1 MTVCNRNGTIINKSI
16 KLATFVAVIGTLVAC
31 GGDSESPSK
40 VADKDDGREV
50 ATVVDLGRCTSEREG
65 DTVYVAE
72 KMKDYLCRKRSW
84 VDLSEVSSNEQSLS
98 SSSDVTDKTSEASGK
113 SSSSSV
119 ASNTSSATS
128 NASKVSSSSNKTD
141 SPENFIRENIS
152 VTGVAQKGPFKF
164 GSPLNLYELKND
176 LTPSGRV
183 YKDEINSNK
192 GDFVI
197 PKVSLAY
204 PYAKLEVRGLYRN
217 EVNGEWSKD
226 SMTLRALTDFSDKR
240 TEANSNDRVQV
251 NINLLTHL
259 EYDRALYLVQNK
271 GYSVFA
277 AKKQAAQ
284 EIMTAFEFAT
294 AVTYSEDFA
303 IFQNDGVGSG
313 TIAGNGTLLAISALV
328 MGNRSDD
335 EIQSVVDKFRE
346 DIKTDGEWNDLQTKA
361 DMADWAS
368 GFKYD
373 NIRASVKSWNILDI
387 PDYETYLDVY
397 WNNVY
402 GLGGCSINRKD
413 VVAPNSNKLSKYYG
427 SYFTCKLNGA
437 KYSWQAATTY
447 EKDTYGWSKG
457 KSGEFKKGDVTD
469 SIYIFNGTKWE
480 FSEIETAIGLCQ
492 KNNAGVVSVFNNIH
506 YICRDNAWE
515 KATMLEFDTYGLTG
529 VEGDVKVGVVNKNK
543 YYVYKDGK
551 WQSATSIEKD
561 LGGCV
566 ASREGEVGKSGDF
579 YYTCK
584 SKTWASATSI
594 EKDLG
599 GCVASREGEVSKSGE
614 YYYICKSKTWAEAT
628 VLEYDTYG
636 LTGVEGDVKV
646 GVVNKNKYYVYKDGK
661 WQSATSIEKDLGV
674 CAASREGEV
683 GKSGNSYYICK
694 SEAWVRATALEYDTY
709 GLKCVEGEVR
719 AGLVN
724 KVWYYICKDGKWQT
738 ATTEEQALGGCTVS
752 REGEFG
758 VIGDFYF
765 ICKSKTWKNTTKIE
779 YDLGE
784 CVASREGEVLK
795 YEDSYYICKS
805 NKWMEA
811 TVLEYDTYGKTCLT
825 DGSIVDG
832 EVDHLNKYVCDAG
845 FFRMAKNLEKSL
857 NKGCVSYTEGNKI
870 RKEETSTLYSL
881 YLCKNGLWENLE
893 GIFEDSRDGKIYKT
907 VLIGKQIWMGQNLNY
922 KAANSYCYSD
932 DTSFCSKYGRLY
944 TWAAVMDSV
953 GKWKTNGK
961 GCGYG
966 KTCSPTYPVRGICPT
981 GWHLPTKDEFN
992 TLFLSTR
999 ADLDGGVLKSTSGW
1013 NDYKGQSGNGADAYS
1028 FSALPAGAKSDL
1040 YFYNE
1045 GSSTSFWSSTEKS
1058 PNMTYDM
1065 NLKNSGVGASLGAGS
1080 KDFGYSV
1087 RCVKD

>member
-1 MTVCNRNGTIINKSI
+1 
-16 KLATFVAVIGTLVAC
+16 
-31 GGDSESPSK
+31 
-40 VADKDDGREV
+40 
-50 ATVVDLGRCTSEREG
+50 
-65 DTVYVAE
+65 
-72 KMKDYLCRKRSW
+72 
-84 VDLSEVSSNEQSLS
+84 
-98 SSSDVTDKTSEASGK
+98 
-113 SSSSSV
+113 
-119 ASNTSSATS
+119 
-128 NASKVSSSSNKTD
+128 
-141 SPENFIRENIS
+141 
-152 VTGVAQKGPFKF
+152 
-164 GSPLNLYELKND
+164 
-176 LTPSGRV
+176 
-183 YKDEINSNK
+183 
-192 GDFVI
+192 
-197 PKVSLAY
+197 
-204 PYAKLEVRGLYRN
+204 
-217 EVNGEWSKD
+217 
-226 SMTLRALTDFSDKR
+226 
-240 TEANSNDRVQV
+240 
-251 NINLLTHL
+251 L

-636 LTGVEGDVKV
+636 
-646 GVVNKNKYYVYKDGK
+646 
-661 WQSATSIEKDLGV
+661 
-674 CAASREGEV
+674 
-683 GKSGNSYYICK
+683 
-694 SEAWVRATALEYDTY
+694 
-709 GLKCVEGEVR
+709 
-719 AGLVN
+719 
-724 KVWYYICKDGKWQT
+724 
-738 ATTEEQALGGCTVS
+738 
-752 REGEFG
+752 
-758 VIGDFYF
+758 
-765 ICKSKTWKNTTKIE
+765 
-779 YDLGE
+779 
-784 CVASREGEVLK
+784 
-795 YEDSYYICKS
+795 
-805 NKWMEA
+805 
-811 TVLEYDTYGKTCLT
+811 KTCLT

>member
-1 MTVCNRNGTIINKSI
+1 M
-16 KLATFVAVIGTLVAC
+16 
-31 GGDSESPSK
+31 
-40 VADKDDGREV
+40 
-50 ATVVDLGRCTSEREG
+50 GRCTSEREG
-65 DTVYVAE
+65 DTVYVSE
-72 KMKDYLCRKRSW
+72 KMKDYLCRNRTW
-84 VDLSEVSSNEQSLS
+84 VDLSEISDSESSRS
-98 SSSDVTDKTSEASGK
+98 SSSVVTDKTSATSGK

-128 NASKVSSSSNKTD
+128 NASAASSSSNKID
-141 SPENFIRENIS
+141 SPQDFIRENIS

-217 EVNGEWSKD
+217 EVTGEWSKD

-240 TEANSNDRVQV
+240 AETNSNDRVQV

-259 EYDRALYLVQNK
+259 EYDRALYLVQEK

-328 MGNRSDD
+328 MGNRSDA

-361 DMADWAS
+361 DMADWAY

-402 GLGGCSINRKD
+402 GLGGCSAIRKGI
-413 VVAPNSNKLSKYYG
+413 VATNSNELSKYFG
-427 SYFTCKLNGA
+427 EYFICNSSA
-437 KYSWQAATTY
+437 WVAATTY
-447 EKDTYGWSKG
+447 QKDTYEWDDG
-457 KSGEFKKGDVTD
+457 KNGEFKKGNVTD
-469 SIYIFNGTKWE
+469 SIYVFNGSKWE
-480 FSEIETAIGLCQ
+480 FTERETAIGLCQ
-492 KNNAGVVSVFNNIH
+492 KSNAGVVSKFNNAY
-506 YICRDNAWE
+506 YICRNNAWTT
-515 KATMLEFDTYGLTG
+515 ATVLEYDTYGLTG
-529 VEGDVKVGVVNKNK
+529 AEGDVKAGVVNTS
-543 YYVYKDGK
+543 YYYIYKDGK

-561 LGGCV
+561 LGGCL
-566 ASREGEVGKSGDF
+566 ANREGEVSKSGDF
-579 YYTCK
+579 YYICK
-584 SKTWASATSI
+584 SKTWTEATVLEYDTYGLTGAEGDVKAGVVNTSYYYIYKDGKWQTATNIEKDLGMCLASREGLVGKSENTYYICKSKTWTKATSV

-599 GCVASREGEVSKSGE
+599 GCVASREGEVGESG
-614 YYYICKSKTWAEAT
+614 
-628 VLEYDTYG
+628 VL
-636 LTGVEGDVKV
+636 
-646 GVVNKNKYYVYKDGK
+646 
-661 WQSATSIEKDLGV
+661 
-674 CAASREGEV
+674 
-683 GKSGNSYYICK
+683 YYICK
-694 SEAWVRATALEYDTY
+694 SEAWVRATALEYNTY
-709 GLKCVEGEVR
+709 GLKCVEGEVK
-719 AGLVN
+719 AGLVD

-738 ATTEEQALGGCTVS
+738 ATNEEQALGGCTVS
-752 REGEFG
+752 REGKFG
-758 VIGDFYF
+758 VIGDSYY
-765 ICKSKTWKNTTKIE
+765 ICKSKTWKYATRIE

-805 NKWMEA
+805 NKWMGA

-832 EVDHLNKYVCDAG
+832 EVNHLNKYVCDAG

-922 KAANSYCYSD
+922 EAANSYCYSD

-966 KTCSPTYPVRGICPT
+966 KTCSPTYPVRGICPI

-1013 NDYKGQSGNGADAYS
+1013 NDYKGQSGNGADPYS
-1028 FSALPAGAKSDL
+1028 FSAMPAGAKSGQG
-1040 YFYNE
+1040 YFFDD
-1045 GSSTSFWSSTEKS
+1045 GSSTSFWSSTENS
-1058 PNMTYDM
+1058 PNMTYNM
-1065 NLKNSGVGASLGAGS
+1065 TLKNYGVGAILGAGS
-1080 KDFGYSV
+1080 KNFGCSV